1 MKKLAALFLFLAM
14 SVQAQNVRALKDVM
28 EDMGSAY
35 KIVTL
40 NVTLGNLGPKT
51 QSESDTIVKT
61 IRESMNIMPDT
72 ILSLPNIEQEAAK
85 QSYLKHLKEAE
96 SLAIEL
102 NNAIKSQDS
111 AKAKDLVQKLNASKK
126 SGHKEFKN

>member
-1 MKKLAALFLFLAM
+1 MKKLAALFLVFAI
-14 SVQAQNVRALKDVM
+14 SAYAQNVRSLKDVM
-28 EDMGSAY
+28 EDMGAAY
-35 KIVTL
+35 KAVTL

-61 IRESMNIMPDT
+61 IRESMNIIPDT
-72 ILSLPNIEQEAAK
+72 ILSLPNIEQDAAK
-85 QSYLKHLKEAE
+85 KSYINHLKEAE